1 LDNNYLPEVNQ
12 LIRTTGFFVIDAV
25 QLITAYHATP
35 ALFLHADNHFNGREI
50 QEKLVTIDIRN
61 PDADREIRKVI

>member
-1 LDNNYLPEVNQ
+1 NDDYLPEVNQ
-12 LIRTTGFFVIDAV
+12 LIRSSNFFVIDAV
-25 QLITAYHATP
+25 QLVTAYHANP

-61 PDADREIRKVI
+61 PDAEKEIGKVI